1 MLTPESDPEAPASV
15 IECRNLTKVYGDR
28 ATALRNVTLVIP
40 RGASFGLLGENGAG
54 KSTLV
59 RLLMGF
65 ITPTTGTVSLL
76 GETEV
81 TRAHHRV
88 GYVHERPLFEP
99 RFSGREHLTYLA
111 ALSGLNGHSAATRID
126 EVLALVELSAVAGR
140 HVGAYSKGMLQRLAI
155 AQALLSDPELLILDE
170 PTSGLDPL
178 GQYEVRQI
186 IAELHRRGKTI
197 LLCSH
202 YLAEVEALCDTV
214 GILHR
219 GQLARSGAVAELL
232 RLRDSVEITLA
243 GDVSAAETVTRLGL
257 GAQVSETDGARLHLA
272 VADQPA
278 VLSALLAAGVA
289 IHALTPIGETL
300 EDLYIRITSAPPAS
314 AATDEARVSSEA
326 GTRGDA
332 Q

>member
-1 MLTPESDPEAPASV
+1 MSRPA
-15 IECRNLTKVYGDR
+15 D
-28 ATALRNVTLVIP
+28 
-40 RGASFGLLGENGAG
+40 
-54 KSTLV
+54 ST
-59 RLLMGF
+59 
-65 ITPTTGTVSLL
+65 
-76 GETEV
+76 
-81 TRAHHRV
+81 
-88 GYVHERPLFEP
+88 
-99 RFSGREHLTYLA
+99 
-111 ALSGLNGHSAATRID
+111 
-126 EVLALVELSAVAGR
+126 
-140 HVGAYSKGMLQRLAI
+140 RLASTRYARSSLNSTAGAKRFCSARTI
-155 AQALLSDPELLILDE
+155 WLRS
-170 PTSGLDPL
+170 
-178 GQYEVRQI
+178 
-186 IAELHRRGKTI
+186 RRSAI
-197 LLCSH
+197 PW
-202 YLAEVEALCDTV
+202 A
-214 GILHR
+214 LHR